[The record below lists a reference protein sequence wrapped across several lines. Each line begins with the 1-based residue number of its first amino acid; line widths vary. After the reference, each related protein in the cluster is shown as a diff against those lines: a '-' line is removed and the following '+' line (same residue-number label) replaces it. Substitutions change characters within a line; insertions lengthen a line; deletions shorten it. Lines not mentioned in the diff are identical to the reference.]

1 MMTNQD
7 NKQIK
12 LPFPWKLHRLLEDVE
27 KDGNAHIVSW
37 LPDGKGFKVHKPR
50 EFRENIMKA
59 YFNQTRFKSFIRQVS
74 HSKFSTSSM
83 LCYDPIC
90 LSLIQL

>member
-1 MMTNQD
+1 MMMTHQNNKPQD
-7 NKQIK
+7 INMYQIK

-74 HSKFSTSSM
+74 HF
-83 LCYDPIC
+83 
-90 LSLIQL
+90 